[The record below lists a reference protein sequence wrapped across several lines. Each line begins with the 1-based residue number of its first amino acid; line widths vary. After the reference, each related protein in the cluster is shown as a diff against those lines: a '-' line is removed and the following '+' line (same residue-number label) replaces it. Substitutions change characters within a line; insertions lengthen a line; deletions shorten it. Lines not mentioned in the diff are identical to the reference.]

1 MKLDNVDEVA
11 DSRLRALREIERE
24 KLQMA
29 RAYNKRVREK
39 SLQIGD
45 LVWKMILPLGTQTA
59 SSANGLQ
66 DERAHIR

>member
-45 LVWKMILPLGTQTA
+45 LV
-59 SSANGLQ
+59 
-66 DERAHIR
+66 

>member
-29 RAYNKRVREK
+29 RAYNKRV
-39 SLQIGD
+39 
-45 LVWKMILPLGTQTA
+45 
-59 SSANGLQ
+59 
-66 DERAHIR
+66 